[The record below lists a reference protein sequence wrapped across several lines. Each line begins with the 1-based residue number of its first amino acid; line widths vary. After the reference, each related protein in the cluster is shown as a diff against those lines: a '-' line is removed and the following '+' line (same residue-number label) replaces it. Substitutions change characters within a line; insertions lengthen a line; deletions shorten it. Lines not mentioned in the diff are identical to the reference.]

1 MGDLTSDRGR
11 LMTRVYFV
19 TIAATLLLVP
29 AHAAWAQVEW
39 DSSGT
44 PIFRSHRSAPTHYRE
59 PATRR
64 EAPAHRGESRHR
76 QRYVRYP
83 AIMSGGGQP
92 DIQPVAPE
100 KIDFPN
106 ALNPGE
112 IIIDT
117 RARKLYYTLSNSTAY
132 AYPISVGR
140 EGFKWYGTE
149 KISRIQA
156 WPSWTPPAEM
166 RQRQPYLPVTMKG
179 GVRNPLGA
187 KAIYLGQTL
196 YRIHGTN
203 DPKSI
208 GRAAS
213 SGCFR
218 MMNKHVLHLAGL
230 VHIGTIVHVVRNW
243 KGSAVS
249 AKQKG
254 GQPDNKS

>member
-1 MGDLTSDRGR
+1 
-11 LMTRVYFV
+11 MTRVFLSAA
-19 TIAATLLLVP
+19 AATLLLVP
-29 AHAAWAQVEW
+29 AHTACAQVEW
-39 DSSGT
+39 DDSGM
-44 PIFRSHRSAPTHYRE
+44 PVFRSHRSAPTHYRE
-59 PATRR
+59 PATQRS
-64 EAPAHRGESRHR
+64 APAQHEESRHT
-76 QRYVRYP
+76 QRYARYP

-92 DIQPVAPE
+92 DIQPAAPE
-100 KIDFPN
+100 TIDFPN
-106 ALNPGE
+106 ALAPGE

-117 RARKLYYTLSNSTAY
+117 RARKLYYTLSHSTAY

-140 EGFKWYGTE
+140 DGFKWYGTQ
-149 KISRIQA
+149 KISRVQS
-156 WPSWTPPAEM
+156 WPSWTPPPEM
-166 RQRQPYLPVTMKG
+166 RRRQPYLPVTMKG
-179 GVRNPLGA
+179 GLRNPLGA

-230 VHIGTIVHVVRNW
+230 VQIGTTVHVVRSW

-254 GQPDNKS
+254 DHPDNKS